1 MIKGFSK
8 TQILTLAGAVSAVA
22 AAVLGV
28 IGKIPATLFFL
39 SLAVLTLI
47 AAAAVIH
54 RYLVNTRAASNRQFE
69 KVRKLVEEQSDLNS
83 VVLSESG
90 LGAVHS
96 KDPVTPVKKSKKAG
110 QPQATPAKK
119 SKKAGQPQAAKTK
132 EQAKGQPVPSSV
144 SPLESGMISVKDREA
159 EVARSISKAPKAASR
174 FALKVKSRNI
184 RDNFARAASGNLYT
198 YSQLISILRSL
209 REDDLSDFDTVK
221 SWDADVLL
229 ALAHV
234 LGNQRLNESD
244 LEDARTILVV
254 VAAVFGKN
262 KLSREDRLLLS
273 EIVGECG
280 DWETAAYMLETL
292 GLKKSNPVQY
302 HFTVANQFAGKP
314 GHAEHWLNAVNT
326 IYRASGLNLLEFSN
340 DNMTH
345 LDQLEAESLS
355 SLIESESRP
364 LVSVIVPTFEGAPR
378 IRTALSSLAAQSWKN
393 HEILVIDD
401 GSSEENVNALK
412 KIIAEYPTAKLVH
425 LDENRGAYVAR
436 NEGLRLAKGEFV
448 TVHDDDDWSHPQKI
462 AKQVE
467 YLLENPE
474 LVGSISKHAR
484 VTEELRFTRI
494 NRRPEFSQNNMSSL
508 LVRTEDA
515 RAMGGWHEVN
525 RGADEE
531 FTLRLQKAVGKKIGC
546 CSETPLSFTRTHERS
561 LTSGEIL
568 RGFQNPSRMLYHSA
582 FTTAHRGIGAGN
594 TKLEV
599 KALPADM
606 EGNKRGTDFG
616 VFDFGYVLD
625 AKLDDVTQAS
635 AVAELRSLDSLGYR
649 VAIVHHHSFEG
660 SALPLVN
667 QRVLTLLEETGVQF
681 FSFQNIVRFDYLI
694 VRDARAFE
702 FAEETTSK
710 VSAEEILFVAPGKDL
725 RDPMQ
730 GALGRKALAGVCQ
743 VFGKQEADIRI
754 LDDWAGLSP
763 FGSRQTRTL
772 DPDSK
777 PVIGRGRAPKPKNW
791 PGKISEIK
799 GAYTGNEVY
808 DVLLVDDF
816 DDSSARVESLLREG
830 AELVSLEEYD
840 FADLTERLDFWV
852 DMGEPH
858 TRPSLEVLSAMSE
871 GLVVVMRPG
880 SEETYGDGA
889 LYVKPDGLPTVVK
902 RMLELPE
909 LYELQQERAVQHLPR
924 LWDSATF
931 EAYISDLREN

>member
-69 KVRKLVEEQSDLNS
+69 KVRKLVEDQSDLNS

-96 KDPVTPVKKSKKAG
+96 KDSV
-110 QPQATPAKK
+110 TPAKK
-119 SKKAGQPQAAKTK
+119 SKKAGQPQATLAKK
-132 EQAKGQPVPSSV
+132 SKKAGQPQGQPVPSSV
-144 SPLESGMISVKDREA
+144 SPLESAMISVKDREA

-209 REDDLSDFDTVK
+209 REDDLLDFDTVK

-234 LGNQRLNESD
+234 LGNQRLNETD

-254 VAAVFGKN
+254 VGTVFGKN
-262 KLSREDRLLLS
+262 QLSREDRLLLS

-326 IYRASGLNLLEFSN
+326 IYRANGLNLLEFNN

-345 LDQLEAESLS
+345 LDHLEAETLPSA
-355 SLIESESRP
+355 IEPESRP
-364 LVSVIVPTFEGAPR
+364 LVSIILPTFEGAPR

-467 YLLENPE
+467 YLLENPD

-484 VTEELRFTRI
+484 VTEELKFTRI
-494 NRRPEFSQNNMSSL
+494 NRKPEFSQNNMSSL

-531 FTLRLQKAVGKKIGC
+531 FTLRLQKVTGKKIAS
-546 CSETPLSFTRTHERS
+546 CSETPLSFTRTHVHS

-582 FTTAHRGIGAGN
+582 FTTAHLGIDGEN
-594 TKLEV
+594 TKPQV
-599 KALPADM
+599 KAVPADM
-606 EGNKRGTDFG
+606 EQGKRGADFG
-616 VFDFGYVLD
+616 TFDYGYVLD
-625 AKLDDVTQAS
+625 TKVDDLNQA
-635 AVAELRSLDSLGYR
+635 AALAELRHLDDLGYR

-660 SALPLVN
+660 ATIPLVN
-667 QRVLTLLEETGVQF
+667 HGVLKLLEETEVQYL
-681 FSFQNIVRFDYLI
+681 SFQNTARFKFLI
-694 VRDARAFE
+694 VRDPRSFE
-702 FAEETTSK
+702 FAEDTVTTIK
-710 VSAEEILFVAPGKDL
+710 AEELALVPVGPGVHRQL
-725 RDPMQ
+725 QP
-730 GALGRKALAGVCQ
+730 ALTGKSLASLSQ
-743 VFGKQEADIRI
+743 VFGQKESDIRV
-754 LDDWAGLSP
+754 LDDWAGLTP
-763 FGSRQTRTL
+763 FGPRQPHSL
-772 DPDSK
+772 KAEEK
-777 PVIGRGRAPKPKNW
+777 PVVGRGPARSTKNW
-791 PGKISEIK
+791 PSKATEIK
-799 GAYTGNEVY
+799 SAYGKNEVFE
-808 DVLLVDDF
+808 VLLVDDF
-816 DDSSARVESLLREG
+816 DNSSERIEKVLQQG
-830 AELVSLEEYD
+830 AEFVPVASYD
-840 FADLTERLDFWV
+840 FQDFTSKIDFWV
-852 DMGEPH
+852 DMGTPH
-858 TRPSLEVLSAMSE
+858 SQRSVEVLSAIAA
-871 GLVVVMRPG
+871 GLVVLMRPG
-880 SEETYGDGA
+880 SESLYGDA
-889 LYVKPDGLPTVVK
+889 VLYVKPGAVQTVIK
-902 RMLELPE
+902 RMVDFPE
-909 LYELQQERAVQHLPR
+909 LYELQQDRGAQCLPR
-924 LWDSATF
+924 LWGPATF
-931 EAYISDLREN
+931 ETHIETLREK